1 MTRPAARIAWVNTS
15 PGGVPKVPVQDDVWV
30 GRLGLAGD
38 GHNEPEPSHGG
49 VDQAVCLYSVEAIA
63 RVAADGHAAFPGAY
77 GENLTLEGIELDAID
92 AGHRLAIGTR
102 GLVIELTKRA
112 EPCQTIAHWF
122 TERRIARIGSSRHPG
137 DARWYARV
145 VSEGPVRACDPV
157 AVAPAAGEGSPA
169 G

>member
-1 MTRPAARIAWVNTS
+1 MVRHLGRVAWVNTS
-15 PGGVPKVPVQDDVWV
+15 PGGVPKVPVQEAVWV

-49 VDQAVCLYSVEAIA
+49 PEQAVSIYSVEAIA

-77 GENLTLEGIELDAID
+77 GENLTLEGLELDAITTGD
-92 AGHRLAIGTR
+92 RFAIGDG

-112 EPCQTIAHWF
+112 EPCQTLAHWF
-122 TERRIARIGSSRHPG
+122 VERRIARIGAKQHPA

-145 VSEGPVRACDPV
+145 ISEGPVRAGD
-157 AVAPAAGEGSPA
+157 AVASPAAASGAPSA